1 MIVCSGIQIPDR
13 KGDAMVL
20 INILAVVFAI
30 VVLVAL
36 ILVILAWAEIIEVTV
51 SYSLCP
57 PKFSVKIRKASKK
70 AAPKQIVVAQ
80 ELCDIAEDRNIEA
93 IVIFVLLGSHQT
105 DIPAKCVAYTVEV

>member
-1 MIVCSGIQIPDR
+1 
-13 KGDAMVL
+13 MVL
-20 INILAVVFAI
+20 INILSFVFGI
-30 VVLVAL
+30 VILVAL
-36 ILVILAWAEIIEVTV
+36 GLVVLAWAEIIEVTV

-80 ELCDIAEDRNIEA
+80 EPGGIAEDRNIEA